1 MYLRPVRETVDL
13 VAASQPPPLLLP
25 FRCSVPSSLS
35 LLGLIK
41 AARPY
46 LPASSKK
53 GELNRPPHFCNM
65 RSKKI
70 KSKNAIADGRTPLF
84 ISMICLRSRDGCR
97 YFVTGKSN
105 STRQSARLLI
115 LLCDSVIA
123 RAPYWAAEFISR
135 GDGSCSL
142 YSSSHM
148 MIFFFLRPPS
158 PPPCFSITRRL

>member
-1 MYLRPVRETVDL
+1 M
-13 VAASQPPPLLLP
+13 SQPPLLLP
-25 FRCSVPSSLS
+25 FRSVLSSLS
-35 LLGLIK
+35 LPGLIK

-65 RSKKI
+65 RSKK
-70 KSKNAIADGRTPLF
+70 SSNAIADGWRLLCLF
-84 ISMICLRSRDGCR
+84 MICLRSHDGCR
-97 YFVTGKSN
+97 YFVTRKSN

-135 GDGSCSL
+135 GDWSCSL

-148 MIFFFLRPPS
+148 MIFFSALRRPFL
-158 PPPCFSITRRL
+158 PCFSITRRL